1 MYICVME
8 ILIIVIL
15 ILLNGIFAMSEVAL
29 ISARKSS
36 LGSDA
41 KHGSK
46 AAERALKLAEDP
58 DKFLSTVQIGIT
70 LIGILTGIYSGATLA
85 DGFGEI
91 LEKWGVPHVIA
102 RTAAQFII
110 VVVVTYATIIF
121 GELVPKRIGMAAA
134 EKTAKIIAGPMKA
147 LSVVASPFVWV
158 LAKSTE
164 IVCRMLNIKDAE
176 TKVTEEEIKSIIQEG
191 AEDGT
196 VQEVEQNIVERVFSL
211 GDRTV
216 ESIMTHRNDLDW
228 IDLSL
233 SNAEIEQFVKT
244 RSKIEP
250 CNYFHER
257 MEVYTALN
265 QLRDSQLSYG
275 LVCDEFGS
283 MQGIVT
289 LKDILEALVG
299 TIPDEHSEPDI
310 VRRDD
315 GSVLVDGQCPFY
327 DFLAYFDME
336 DLFTPQ
342 EYDFTTVSGLI
353 LKELGHI
360 PQTGER
366 IEWKNFSFEVM
377 DMDGVRIDKILI
389 HVHDTQA

>member
-1 MYICVME
+1 
-8 ILIIVIL
+8 
-15 ILLNGIFAMSEVAL
+15 
-29 ISARKSS
+29 
-36 LGSDA
+36 
-41 KHGSK
+41 
-46 AAERALKLAEDP
+46 
-58 DKFLSTVQIGIT
+58 
-70 LIGILTGIYSGATLA
+70 
-85 DGFGEI
+85 
-91 LEKWGVPHVIA
+91 
-102 RTAAQFII
+102 
-110 VVVVTYATIIF
+110 
-121 GELVPKRIGMAAA
+121 
-134 EKTAKIIAGPMKA
+134 
-147 LSVVASPFVWV
+147 
-158 LAKSTE
+158 
-164 IVCRMLNIKDAE
+164 
-176 TKVTEEEIKSIIQEG
+176 
-191 AEDGT
+191 
-196 VQEVEQNIVERVFSL
+196 
-211 GDRTV
+211 
-216 ESIMTHRNDLDW
+216 
-228 IDLSL
+228 
-233 SNAEIEQFVKT
+233 
-244 RSKIEP
+244 
-250 CNYFHER
+250 

-366 IEWKNFSFEVM
+366 VEWKNFSFEVM
-377 DMDGVRIDKILI
+377 DMDGARIDKILI